1 MSNPMQGFDPKWTSP
16 EHYIIG
22 ITREI
27 WRIATL
33 RPCTTITRPIC
44 RCARRAG

>member
-1 MSNPMQGFDPKWTSP
+1 MSGNPMQGFDPRWTSP

-27 WRIATL
+27 WDCL
-33 RPCTTITRPIC
+33 L
-44 RCARRAG
+44 